1 MTAAGA
7 EPPARFKPRAYHLLA
22 LVPSIGM
29 LVGVPFANRVHTLV
43 FGLPVLLLWI
53 LAWVLATAAC
63 MTVLYTIDR
72 RVQPDLEPDE
82 PVRP

>member
-1 MTAAGA
+1 VTGAGA
-7 EPPARFKPRAYHLLA
+7 ESPAGFRPRAYHLLA

-29 LVGVPFANRVHTLV
+29 LGGVPFANRVHTLV

-53 LAWVLATAAC
+53 LLWVLATAAC
-63 MTVLYTIDR
+63 MTVLYRIDQ
-72 RVQPDLEPDE
+72 RVQPQREPDH